1 MGMDMSHVREVLA
14 TMTTILAGVVLGHF
28 CVFVYNACRDI
39 LVEKPRAVVKR
50 AQWIVGAVTLC
61 GPRVYTCA
69 SRREAERLFGKL
81 HSRRVL
87 VDTRKG
93 PTRVSVWTYSWRER
107 AWSGAPRWADRAI
120 RAELAWRLAWR

>member
-1 MGMDMSHVREVLA
+1 MGMDMSHVRDVLA

-28 CVFVYNACRDI
+28 VCFFYNACRD
-39 LVEKPRAVVKR
+39 LFLEKPRVVIKN
-50 AQWIVGAVTLC
+50 AQWVVCAVGLC
-61 GPRVYTCA
+61 GPLVYTCA

-81 HSRRVL
+81 RSRRVL

-107 AWSGAPRWADRAI
+107 AWGGAPRWADRAI
-120 RAELAWRLAWR
+120 RAELAWWLAWR